1 MAIVHDGFGQLD
13 PGVDAAVIPPP
24 TASLL
29 PFYLIATAAGL
40 TVYFITRMLDKR
52 KR

>member
-1 MAIVHDGFGQLD
+1 LLKAKGGIGKALLAE
-13 PGVDAAVIPPP
+13 GVGVSAG
-24 TASLL
+24 
-29 PFYLIATAAGL
+29 GL